1 MLKQSKS
8 VKTQQTT
15 TKSQHWLLKVIVVF
29 AISAGIFF
37 GINSMGSAATN
48 TTQTVNTKEANAA
61 TQTVNTKN
69 NSAQTEQ
76 ATPVFA
82 DRVTTKTISQKIKTS
97 GEIKPMLGVSLIP
110 EASGKIEEIF
120 VDVGDYVK
128 KGQKL
133 AQINDETQQAQYSQA
148 KAALNVA
155 NAAIKMQEVTIE
167 SARSSLVSAKAAV
180 EASESQLKNLT
191 VTRKR
196 LEKLFAE
203 GAVSRQDVD
212 NIITQY
218 DNANAAHIAAQTNV
232 KRASDAIQTALVT
245 LEMRKAEL
253 TQATANLNAVKVN
266 LDKTIVD
273 APFDGVITARY
284 EDPGA
289 NANVAK
295 PLFDIQQSNPVKII
309 GTITEKDLYQ
319 LVAGKTNVVIT
330 VDSIAESF
338 DGIVTKIYPS
348 IDNSTR
354 TGKIEIHL
362 DNPENKLRTGMFA
375 KIDVLSVTHQN
386 AVVVPRDS
394 LIKYENN
401 YLAYVIE
408 KQEDKYIATRREVK
422 VGIIDDDKAEVLEGL
437 KLGEIFVCKGT
448 EFVRVGTSVNP
459 NFVEKQNK

>member
-1 MLKQSKS
+1 MLKQNKS
-8 VKTQQTT
+8 VKAQQTN

-29 AISAGIFF
+29 AVSTGIFF
-37 GINSMGSAATN
+37 GINSMGSAAT
-48 TTQTVNTKEANAA
+48 TA
-61 TQTVNTKN
+61 TQTANTKAVNTTSSN
-69 NSAQTEQ
+69 EQ

-82 DRVTTKTISQKIKTS
+82 DIVKPGTISQKIKTS
-97 GEIKPMLGVSLIP
+97 GEIKPLLGVSVIP

-133 AQINDETQQAQYSQA
+133 AQINDETQQAQFAQA

-167 SARSSLVSAKAAV
+167 SAKSSLVSAKAAV

-196 LEKLFAE
+196 LEKLFSE

-212 NIITQY
+212 DIITKY
-218 DNANAAHIAAQTNV
+218 DNAYAAHVSAQTNV
-232 KRASDAIQTALVT
+232 KRANDAIQTALVT
-245 LEMRKAEL
+245 LEMRKAEQ

-289 NANVAK
+289 NANTAK
-295 PLFDIQQSNPVKII
+295 ALFAIEQNNPVKII
-309 GTITEKDLYQ
+309 GTLIEKDLYQ
-319 LVAGKTNVVIT
+319 VNAGKTEVVIS
-330 VDSIAESF
+330 VDS
-338 DGIVTKIYPS
+338 VTGDFKGVVDKIYPS
-348 IDNSTR
+348 IDNVSR

-362 DNPENKLRTGMFA
+362 NNSDNKLRSGMFA
-375 KIDVLSVTHQN
+375 KIDVLIATHNN
-386 AVVVPRDS
+386 AIIVPRDS
-394 LIKYENN
+394 LVKYENN
-401 YLAYVIE
+401 YLAYVVE
-408 KQEDKYIATRREVK
+408 KQGDKFIAKRRDVK
-422 VGIIDDDKAEVLEGL
+422 VGIIDDDRAEILSGL
-437 KLGEIFVCKGT
+437 KAGETFISKGT
-448 EFVRVGTSVNP
+448 EFVREDSAVSP
-459 NFVEKQNK
+459 NFSGEKK

>member
-1 MLKQSKS
+1 MKGQQNRMSYEKQSNKR
-8 VKTQQTT
+8 QQ
-15 TKSQHWLLKVIVVF
+15 QWLLKVIVVF

-37 GINSMGSAATN
+37 GINSMGSAATDS
-48 TTQTVNTKEANAA
+48 TQATNAKSVNA

-69 NSAQTEQ
+69 NTTQSEQ
-76 ATPVFA
+76 AIPVFA
-82 DRVTTKTISQKIKTS
+82 DIVKTKTISQKIKTS

-110 EASGKIEEIF
+110 EASGKIEEIY

-133 AQINDETQQAQYSQA
+133 AQINDETQQAQFSQA

-167 SARSSLVSAKAAV
+167 SAKSSLVSAKAAV

-196 LEKLFAE
+196 LEKLFSE

-212 NIITQY
+212 DIITKY
-218 DNANAAHIAAQTNV
+218 DNANAAHVSAQTNV

-245 LEMRKAEL
+245 LEMRKAEQ

-289 NANVAK
+289 NANMAK
-295 PLFDIQQSNPVKII
+295 PLFDIEQSNPVKII
-309 GTITEKDLYQ
+309 GTIIEKNLYQ
-319 LVAGKTNVVIT
+319 IEANKTNVSIS
-330 VDSIAESF
+330 VDSVEGEF
-338 DGIVTKIYPS
+338 KGTVTKIYPS
-348 IDNSTR
+348 IDNTSR

-362 DNPENKLRTGMFA
+362 DNINNKLRTGMFA
-375 KIDVLSVTHQN
+375 KIDVLAVTHEN

-394 LIKYENN
+394 LIKYEND

-408 KQEDKYIATRREVK
+408 KQDNKYIATRRDVK
-422 VGIIDDDKAEVLEGL
+422 VGIIDDDKAEVIEGL
-437 KLGEIFVCKGT
+437 RPGEIFVCKGT
-448 EFVRVGTSVNP
+448 EFVRVGSAVNP
-459 NFVEKQNK
+459 NFVGETK

>member
-1 MLKQSKS
+1 MLKQSKTI
-8 VKTQQTT
+8 KPQQTNS
-15 TKSQHWLLKVIVVF
+15 KSQHWLLKVIVVF

-48 TTQTVNTKEANAA
+48 SSNA
-61 TQTVNTKN
+61 TQTANTKTTASN
-69 NSAQTEQ
+69 KTTEQ
-76 ATPVFA
+76 ATPVYSQLI
-82 DRVTTKTISQKIKTS
+82 TTGNISQKIKTS

-110 EASGKIEEIF
+110 EASGKIEEIY
-120 VDVGDYVK
+120 VDVGDFVK

-133 AQINDETQQAQYSQA
+133 AQINDETQQAQFAQA
-148 KAALNVA
+148 KASLNVA

-167 SARSSLVSAKAAV
+167 SARSSLVSAKASV

-196 LEKLFAE
+196 LEKLFSE

-295 PLFDIQQSNPVKII
+295 PLFDIQQSNPVKIV
-309 GTITEKDLYQ
+309 GTIIEKDLYQ
-319 LVAGKTNVVIT
+319 LVAGKTSVVIT
-330 VDSIAESF
+330 VDSVAGEF
-338 DGIVTKIYPS
+338 KGVVTKIYPS
-348 IDNSTR
+348 IDNSSR

-362 DNPENKLRTGMFA
+362 DNPDSKLRTGMFA
-375 KIDVLSVTHQN
+375 KIDVLVTTHEN
-386 AVVVPRDS
+386 VVIVPRDS
-394 LIKYENN
+394 LVKYDNN
-401 YLAYVIE
+401 YLAYVVE
-408 KQEDKYIATRREVK
+408 KQGDKLIAVKRDVK
-422 VGIIDDDKAEVLEGL
+422 VGIFDDDKVEVISGL
-437 KLGEIFVCKGT
+437 KSGERLISKGT
-448 EFVRVGTSVNP
+448 EFVREGAPVSID
-459 NFVEKQNK
+459 

>member
-1 MLKQSKS
+1 MLKQTKT
-8 VKTQQTT
+8 VKNQQTNS
-15 TKSQHWLLKVIVVF
+15 KSQHWLLKVIVVF

-37 GINSMGSAATN
+37 GINSIGSAAT
-48 TTQTVNTKEANAA
+48 TA
-61 TQTVNTKN
+61 TQTANTKN
-69 NSAQTEQ
+69 AAAKTEQ
-76 ATPVFA
+76 ATPVYSQLI
-82 DRVTTKTISQKIKTS
+82 TTGNISQKIKTS

-110 EASGKIEEIF
+110 EASGKIEEIY

-133 AQINDETQQAQYSQA
+133 AQINDETQQAQFAQA
-148 KAALNVA
+148 KASLNVA
-155 NAAIKMQEVTIE
+155 NASIKMQEVTIE

-196 LEKLFAE
+196 LEKLFSE

-212 NIITQY
+212 DIITKY
-218 DNANAAHIAAQTNV
+218 DNANAAHVSAQTNV

-273 APFDGVITARY
+273 APFEGVITARY

-295 PLFDIQQSNPVKII
+295 PLFDIQQSNPVKIV
-309 GTITEKDLYQ
+309 GTIIEKDLYQ
-319 LVAGKTNVVIT
+319 LIAGKTSVVIT
-330 VDSIAESF
+330 VDSVEGEF
-338 DGIVTKIYPS
+338 KGVVTKIYPS
-348 IDNSTR
+348 IDNSSR

-362 DNPENKLRTGMFA
+362 DNPDSKLRTGMFA
-375 KIDVLSVTHQN
+375 KIDVLVTTHEN
-386 AVVVPRDS
+386 VVIVPRDS
-394 LIKYENN
+394 LVRYDNN
-401 YLAYVIE
+401 YLAYVVE
-408 KQEDKYIATRREVK
+408 KQGDSLIAVKRDVK
-422 VGIIDDDKAEVLEGL
+422 VGIFDDDKVEIISGL
-437 KLGEIFVCKGT
+437 KAGERLISKGT
-448 EFVRVGTSVNP
+448 EFVREGAPVSID
-459 NFVEKQNK
+459 

>member
-8 VKTQQTT
+8 VKAQQTT
-15 TKSQHWLLKVIVVF
+15 TKSQHWLLKVIFVF

-48 TTQTVNTKEANAA
+48 NTNA
-61 TQTVNTKN
+61 TQTANTKTATTN
-69 NSAQTEQ
+69 KNEP
-76 ATPVFA
+76 ATPVYSQI
-82 DRVTTKTISQKIKTS
+82 VTTGTISQKIKTS

-110 EASGKIEEIF
+110 EASGKIEEIY
-120 VDVGDYVK
+120 VDVGDFVK

-133 AQINDETQQAQYSQA
+133 AQINDETQQAQFAQA
-148 KAALNVA
+148 KASLNVA
-155 NAAIKMQEVTIE
+155 NASIKMQEVTIE

-196 LEKLFAE
+196 LEKLFSE

-212 NIITQY
+212 DIITKY
-218 DNANAAHIAAQTNV
+218 DNANAAHVSAQTNV

-253 TQATANLNAVKVN
+253 TQATANMNAVKVN

-289 NANVAK
+289 NANMSKA
-295 PLFDIQQSNPVKII
+295 LFDIQQSNPVKII
-309 GTITEKDLYQ
+309 GTIIEKDLYQ
-319 LVAGKTNVVIT
+319 LIAGKTSVVIT
-330 VDSIAESF
+330 VDSVEGEF
-338 DGIVTKIYPS
+338 KGVVTKIYPS

-362 DNPENKLRTGMFA
+362 DNTDNKLRTGMFA
-375 KIDVLSVTHQN
+375 KIDVLVTTHEN
-386 AVVVPRDS
+386 AVIVPRDA
-394 LIKYENN
+394 LIKYGSN
-401 YLAYVIE
+401 YLAYVVE
-408 KQEDKYIATRREVK
+408 KQGDTLIAVKREVK
-422 VGIIDDDKAEVLEGL
+422 IGIIDDKDVEIISGL
-437 KLGEIFVCKGT
+437 KAGDRLISKGT
-448 EFVRVGTSVNP
+448 EFVREGSPVSID
-459 NFVEKQNK
+459 

>member
-1 MLKQSKS
+1 MLKQNKS
-8 VKTQQTT
+8 VKPQQN
-15 TKSQHWLLKVIVVF
+15 TKSQQWLLKVIVVF

-48 TTQTVNTKEANAA
+48 NSNA
-61 TQTVNTKN
+61 TQTANTKTTASN
-69 NSAQTEQ
+69 KTEQ
-76 ATPVFA
+76 ATPVYSQI
-82 DRVTTKTISQKIKTS
+82 VTTGNISQKIKTS

-120 VDVGDYVK
+120 VDVGDFVK

-133 AQINDETQQAQYSQA
+133 AQINDETQQAQYAQA

-155 NAAIKMQEVTIE
+155 NASIKMQEVTIE
-167 SARSSLVSAKAAV
+167 SSRSSLVSAKAAV

-212 NIITQY
+212 DIITKY
-218 DNANAAHIAAQTNV
+218 DNANAAHVSAQTNV
-232 KRASDAIQTALVT
+232 KRASDTIQTALVT

-295 PLFDIQQSNPVKII
+295 PLFDIQQSNPVKIV
-309 GTITEKDLYQ
+309 GTIIEKDLYQ
-319 LVAGKTNVVIT
+319 LVAGKTSVVIT
-330 VDSIAESF
+330 VDSVEGEF
-338 DGIVTKIYPS
+338 KGVVTKIYPS
-348 IDNSTR
+348 IDNSSR

-362 DNPENKLRTGMFA
+362 DNPDSKLRTGMFA
-375 KIDVLSVTHQN
+375 KIDVLVTTHEN
-386 AVVVPRDS
+386 TVIVPRDS
-394 LIKYENN
+394 LIRYDNN
-401 YLAYVIE
+401 YLAYVVE
-408 KQEDKYIATRREVK
+408 KQGDSLIAVKRDVK
-422 VGIIDDDKAEVLEGL
+422 VGIFDDDKVEIISGL
-437 KLGEIFVCKGT
+437 RAGDRLISNGT
-448 EFVRVGTSVNP
+448 EFVREGAPVSID
-459 NFVEKQNK
+459 

>member
-8 VKTQQTT
+8 VNTQQSNI
-15 TKSQHWLLKVIVVF
+15 KSQHWLLKVIIVF

-37 GINSMGSAATN
+37 GINSIGSAAT
-48 TTQTVNTKEANAA
+48 TA
-61 TQTVNTKN
+61 TQTANTKTE
-69 NSAQTEQ
+69 STKTEQ
-76 ATPVFA
+76 VTPVYSQL
-82 DRVTTKTISQKIKTS
+82 VTTGTISQKIKTS

-110 EASGKIEEIF
+110 EASGKIEEIY
-120 VDVGDYVK
+120 VDIGDFVK

-133 AQINDETQQAQYSQA
+133 AQINDETQQAQFAQA
-148 KAALNVA
+148 KASLNVA
-155 NAAIKMQEVTIE
+155 NASIKMQEVTIE
-167 SARSSLVSAKAAV
+167 SSRSSLVSAKAAV

-196 LEKLFAE
+196 LEKLFSE

-212 NIITQY
+212 DIITKY

-232 KRASDAIQTALVT
+232 KRASDAVQTALVT

-273 APFDGVITARY
+273 APFEGVITARY

-289 NANVAK
+289 NANMSKA
-295 PLFDIQQSNPVKII
+295 LFDIQQSNPVKII
-309 GTITEKDLYQ
+309 GTIIEKDLYQ
-319 LVAGKTNVVIT
+319 IIAGKTNVVIT
-330 VDSIAESF
+330 VDSVEGEF
-338 DGIVTKIYPS
+338 KGVVTKIYPS
-348 IDNSTR
+348 IDNSSR

-375 KIDVLSVTHQN
+375 KIDVLVATHEN

-394 LIKYENN
+394 LVKYDNN
-401 YLAYVIE
+401 YLAYVVE
-408 KQEDKYIATRREVK
+408 KQGDKYIAVKRDVK
-422 VGIIDDDKAEVLEGL
+422 VGIFDDSKVEIISGL
-437 KLGEIFVCKGT
+437 KAGDRLISKGT
-448 EFVRVGTSVNP
+448 EFVREGAPVSID
-459 NFVEKQNK
+459 

>member
-8 VKTQQTT
+8 VNTQQSNI
-15 TKSQHWLLKVIVVF
+15 KSQHWLLKVIIVF

-37 GINSMGSAATN
+37 GINSIGSAAT
-48 TTQTVNTKEANAA
+48 TA
-61 TQTVNTKN
+61 TQTANTKTE
-69 NSAQTEQ
+69 STKTEQ
-76 ATPVFA
+76 VTPVYSQL
-82 DRVTTKTISQKIKTS
+82 VTTGTISQKIKTS

-110 EASGKIEEIF
+110 EASGKIEEIY
-120 VDVGDYVK
+120 VDIGDFVK

-133 AQINDETQQAQYSQA
+133 AQINDETQQAQFAQA
-148 KAALNVA
+148 KASLNVA
-155 NAAIKMQEVTIE
+155 NASIKMQEVTIE
-167 SARSSLVSAKAAV
+167 SAKSSLVSAKAAV

-196 LEKLFAE
+196 LEKLFSE

-212 NIITQY
+212 DIITKY

-232 KRASDAIQTALVT
+232 KKASDAVQTALVT

-273 APFDGVITARY
+273 APFDGIITARY

-289 NANVAK
+289 NANTAK

-309 GTITEKDLYQ
+309 GTIIEKDLYQ
-319 LVAGKTNVVIT
+319 IIAGKTSVVIT
-330 VDSIAESF
+330 VDSV
-338 DGIVTKIYPS
+338 DGQFKGVVTKIYPS
-348 IDNSTR
+348 IDNSSR

-362 DNPENKLRTGMFA
+362 DNPDNKLRTGMFA
-375 KIDVLSVTHQN
+375 KIDVLVATHEN

-394 LIKYENN
+394 LVKYDNN
-401 YLAYVIE
+401 YLAYVVE
-408 KQEDKYIATRREVK
+408 KQGDKYIAVKRDVK
-422 VGIIDDDKAEVLEGL
+422 VGIFDDSKVEIISGL
-437 KLGEIFVCKGT
+437 KAGDRLISKGT
-448 EFVRVGTSVNP
+448 EFVREGAPVSID
-459 NFVEKQNK
+459 